1 MYDDMNKLTATE
13 SGFGANSM
21 EQQITNAGNDI
32 ALESAMDNLVA
43 VMSSDRNAIDEIIA
57 TNAML
62 AEQNKVKDTTIAR
75 MAAENAN
82 LVLIMTKM
90 VGNKPVTEKWTG
102 TTKDGGQKLKNPDDT
117 PFDPNGYCWTHGYRV
132 HFDHSS
138 AQCKWKKDGHIVC
151 ATRANNMGG
160 SQKNKDWVKSK

>member
-1 MYDDMNKLTATE
+1 
-13 SGFGANSM
+13 M

-62 AEQNKVKDTTIAR
+62 AEQNRVKDTTIAR

-90 VGNKPVTEKWTG
+90 VGNKPVTEKLPPA
-102 TTKDGGQKLKNPDDT
+102 TKEAKNSPRRLIRFPFESNPDRPST
-117 PFDPNGYCWTHGYRV
+117 
-132 HFDHSS
+132 
-138 AQCKWKKDGHIVC
+138 WKRIH
-151 ATRANNMGG
+151 
-160 SQKNKDWVKSK
+160 